1 MTASSFDTGLRGLFY
16 KEDYDR
22 LISLIQD
29 SDIKIFFDKD
39 PNTMYQSFVWKYN
52 NNHLTSVIKNRYK
65 KIASSNNIDFFSK
78 IK

>member
-1 MTASSFDTGLRGLFY
+1 MSPSSHVTGLIELFY

-39 PNTMYQSFVWKYN
+39 PIAMTQNFVWKYN
-52 NNHLTSVIKNRYK
+52 NNHLASVIKNRYK
-65 KIASSNNIDFFSK
+65 KIASSNNMDFFSK